1 MSNALRIG
9 NRSIS
14 YEQAK
19 EMLFPELIPQKGNE
33 AMLSTVPHEKVED
46 MAVVF
51 RLDLHSESGMM
62 MSTRVNQ
69 AILDGFGV
77 TADQIKQDALEN
89 APHTHPADFRGHS
102 LSVSDIVAIRTNGQI
117 SCHYVDS
124 IGFVTLPE
132 FLKPENYL
140 KNAEMAMEDDY
151 GMIDGIINNGKAPAM
166 EVTEKPKEERES
178 ILEKL
183 KAAKEPG
190 HKPPAWFGERN
201 LE

>member
-1 MSNALRIG
+1 MSNSLRIG

-19 EMLFPELIPQKGNE
+19 EMLFLELIPQKGNE

-77 TADQIKQDALEN
+77 TADQIKQDTLEN
-89 APHTHPADFRGHS
+89 APHTHPAS
-102 LSVSDIVAIRTNGQI
+102 LRSMQ
-117 SCHYVDS
+117 
-124 IGFVTLPE
+124 
-132 FLKPENYL
+132 
-140 KNAEMAMEDDY
+140 
-151 GMIDGIINNGKAPAM
+151 
-166 EVTEKPKEERES
+166 EV
-178 ILEKL
+178 L
-183 KAAKEPG
+183 ADMM
-190 HKPPAWFGERN
+190 
-201 LE
+201 

>member
-77 TADQIKQDALEN
+77 TADQIKQDALIRHRFV
-89 APHTHPADFRGHS
+89 PCRKY
-102 LSVSDIVAIRTNGQI
+102 SVT
-117 SCHYVDS
+117 
-124 IGFVTLPE
+124 
-132 FLKPENYL
+132 
-140 KNAEMAMEDDY
+140 
-151 GMIDGIINNGKAPAM
+151 
-166 EVTEKPKEERES
+166 
-178 ILEKL
+178 
-183 KAAKEPG
+183 
-190 HKPPAWFGERN
+190 
-201 LE
+201 

>member
-77 TADQIKQDALEN
+77 TADQIKLPILRFFILRIDYPTLLVAFGLRPRFFGLYFLLHCSF
-89 APHTHPADFRGHS
+89 AVLVIHS
-102 LSVSDIVAIRTNGQI
+102 VGGVIPKASQI
-117 SCHYVDS
+117 LICSELNVV
-124 IGFVTLPE
+124 I
-132 FLKPENYL
+132 
-140 KNAEMAMEDDY
+140 
-151 GMIDGIINNGKAPAM
+151 
-166 EVTEKPKEERES
+166 
-178 ILEKL
+178 
-183 KAAKEPG
+183 
-190 HKPPAWFGERN
+190 
-201 LE
+201 

>member
-33 AMLSTVPHEKVED
+33 AVLSTVPHEKVED

-51 RLDLHSESGMM
+51 CLDLHSESGMM
-62 MSTRVNQ
+62 MSTRVNR

-89 APHTHPADFRGHS
+89 APHTHPAS
-102 LSVSDIVAIRTNGQI
+102 LRSMREVLGDMMG
-117 SCHYVDS
+117 
-124 IGFVTLPE
+124 GFPVPGPDPGR
-132 FLKPENYL
+132 KSRRL
-140 KNAEMAMEDDY
+140 KNEARVFL
-151 GMIDGIINNGKAPAM
+151 PAKTM
-166 EVTEKPKEERES
+166 SRR
-178 ILEKL
+178 LEWRIS
-183 KAAKEPG
+183 AHG
-190 HKPPAWFGERN
+190 RG
-201 LE
+201 